1 MNNTGRQQ
9 KHLEKERKLGSAM
22 EINFTWLSN
31 SFAKNVSNRELSDLH
46 GYPKQELT
54 FRIAISVINVIFS
67 FTATLGNSAILITI
81 WKTSSLHSAATIFLA
96 SLAVSDLAVG
106 LVAQPLF
113 IANVLSEVDI
123 VHLAIIILGPSL
135 TLASFFTITAIAVD
149 RLLALQLHL
158 RYETVVTQFRVTMA
172 VILIWVSAAI
182 FASTKHWIESLP
194 HIFIS
199 SIVITIL
206 VGNFVVYLKI
216 YLIVRRHQRQI
227 QQQQSNNGNIFSV
240 KRVKKSAMNTFVVY
254 ISLLC
259 CYAPYSLSVQMKFAS
274 VIISPYVY
282 ITSFTLML
290 LNSSLNPLLYCW
302 RDREI
307 RAAMKQMFCC

>member
-1 MNNTGRQQ
+1 
-9 KHLEKERKLGSAM
+9 M
-22 EINFTWLSN
+22 EINLSWLSN
-31 SFAKNVSNRELSDLH
+31 NFAKNNSNRELSDLH

-67 FTATLGNSAILITI
+67 FTALFGNSAILITI
-81 WKTSSLHSAATIFLA
+81 WKSSLHSVANILLI

-106 LVAQPLF
+106 LVVQPLF
-113 IANVLSEVDI
+113 IANVLSGVYA
-123 VHLAIIILGPSL
+123 VHLAIIILGPTL

-158 RYETVVTQFRVTMA
+158 RYEAVVTPFRVTRA

-182 FASTKHWIESLP
+182 FASTKHWIASLY
-194 HIFIS
+194 HTVTSFIM
-199 SIVITIL
+199 ITIL

-227 QQQQSNNGNIFSV
+227 QHQQQQLDNENIFSV
-240 KRVKKSAMNTFVVY
+240 KRVKKSAMKTFVVY

-259 CYAPYSLSVQMKFAS
+259 CYAPYSLSAQMKFAG
-274 VIISPYVY
+274 ITISPYVY

-307 RAAMKQMFCC
+307 RTAMKQLVCC